1 MDIKTHLL
9 ANKQL
14 LGTPIDVVEGISATV
29 KLEATD
35 NMIVDDR
42 GLVHGGFTFSL
53 ADYAAMLAVNH
64 PNVVIGSASIRFTS
78 PVKYGDIMIAKAII
92 GEEMKNKRLVNV
104 EVYVDN
110 ETVFKGDLTC
120 YVLEKHVLDS

>member
-14 LGTPIDVVEGISATV
+14 LGTPIEVVEGISATV
-29 KLEATD
+29 KLEAID

-53 ADYAAMLAVNH
+53 ADYSAMLAVNH
-64 PNVVIGSASIRFTS
+64 PNVVIGSANIRFTS
-78 PVKYGDIMIAKAII
+78 PVKCGDIMIAKAVIVDEI
-92 GEEMKNKRLVNV
+92 KNKRLVNV